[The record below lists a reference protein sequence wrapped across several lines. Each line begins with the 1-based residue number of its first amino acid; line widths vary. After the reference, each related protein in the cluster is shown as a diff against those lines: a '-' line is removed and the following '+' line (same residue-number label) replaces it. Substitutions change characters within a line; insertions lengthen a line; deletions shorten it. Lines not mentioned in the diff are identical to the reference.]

1 MRRCVRGTGLLS
13 CRRRTSDRGAAAV
26 EFALILFPL
35 MLIVFGIINYG
46 DLLSVRQSVSQA
58 ASEGARAAAVEID
71 PAQRGSAA
79 AAARDAALKAQG
91 QTCNAGCQVVVDD
104 CADATGL
111 AKGALPSGTSNSA
124 ADPVDCVW
132 VKVEIDYH
140 GLIPGFGPVL
150 PDKLRY
156 TAVAR
161 VS

>member
-1 MRRCVRGTGLLS
+1 MRRCGGKGGVL
-13 CRRRTSDRGAAAV
+13 RRRRATDRGAAAV

-46 DLLSVRQSVSQA
+46 DMLSVRQSVSQA

-71 PAQRGSAA
+71 PAQRTGAAESA
-79 AAARDAALKAQG
+79 RNAALKAQG
-91 QTCNAGCQVVVDD
+91 QACNANCKVVVDD
-104 CADATGL
+104 CADATSL

-124 ADPVDCVW
+124 ADPIDCVW
-132 VKVEIDYH
+132 VKVEIHYD

-150 PDKLRY
+150 PDTLRY